1 MASLAA
7 AVVGTC
13 LPGQTGSGVCANCV
27 QGDLQQRRVQSGR
40 VWVAQPAV
48 AGGSSLRGRCLAEKG
63 TLPWQLVL
71 DRGCCSGYRT
81 QRRRGSLVVWNG
93 LFGGGKKEDEEG
105 QEGGGKK
112 GGMFGNM
119 SGLMDTVRKAQQI
132 VQVEAVKVQQE
143 LAAAEFEGYCEE
155 ELVKA
160 VLTGNQE
167 PCRVEITEA
176 AMDLEPE
183 ELSRLVTEAYK
194 DAHQKSVQAMKDR
207 MKDLAASLGMP
218 PGLAGGGNFPPN

>member
-1 MASLAA
+1 MASVAS
-7 AVVGTC
+7 VVGTC
-13 LPGQTGSGVCANCV
+13 LPVRTGSGVCANCGR
-27 QGDLQQRRVQSGR
+27 GDLQQRRAQPGS
-40 VWVAQPAV
+40 VAQPAV
-48 AGGSSLRGRCLAEKG
+48 AGPSLRGRCFPETG
-63 TLPWQLVL
+63 TAQLRLVL
-71 DRGCCSGYRT
+71 GRRCGGCT
-81 QRRRGSLVVWNG
+81 VERRRGSLVVRNG
-93 LFGGGKKEDEEG
+93 LFGGGKKEDEGG
-105 QEGGGKK
+105 QEGGGSKK

-143 LAAAEFEGYCEE
+143 LAAAEFDGYCEG

-167 PCRVEITEA
+167 PCRVEITDE

-207 MKDLAASLGMP
+207 MKDLALSLGMP
-218 PGLAGGGNFPPN
+218 PGLTGGGNPPI

>member
-1 MASLAA
+1 MASLAS
-7 AVVGTC
+7 VVGTC
-13 LPGQTGSGVCANCV
+13 LLGRTGSGVCANCV
-27 QGDLQQRRVQSGR
+27 RGDLQQQQQQHRVPTGG
-40 VWVAQPAV
+40 VAQAAV
-48 AGGSSLRGRCLAEKG
+48 AGPSLRGHCFPEKWTLAS
-63 TLPWQLVL
+63 QLVGG
-71 DRGCCSGYRT
+71 RRCGGCST
-81 QRRRGSLVVWNG
+81 QRRRGSLVVHNG

-105 QEGGGKK
+105 QEGGSKK

-143 LAAAEFEGYCEE
+143 LAAAEFDGYSEG

-167 PCRVEITEA
+167 PCRVEITEE
-176 AMDLEPE
+176 AMELEPE

-207 MKDLAASLGMP
+207 MKDLALSLGMP
-218 PGLAGGGNFPPN
+218 PGLTGGGNSPN